1 MEFKPIESQEELD
14 RIIGERLTRDREA
27 RQKELKEK
35 YGDPDE
41 LKKANDSLKEELGKL
56 NAQLKEQTDKYANYD
71 SQLAEMQTKVKNYET
86 ASVKQRIAHEYGV
99 PFEMA
104 GRLTGET
111 EEEIRT
117 DAQTIAKFIKQKDA
131 PPLKSTEPAE
141 ANGKEAAYR
150 QLLDN
155 LKGE

>member
-1 MEFKPIESQEELD
+1 MEFKAIESQEELD

-27 RQKELKEK
+27 RQKEFKEK

-41 LKKANDSLKEELGKL
+41 MLKANKTLEEELGKL
-56 NAQLKEQTDKYANYD
+56 NAQLKEQTEKYADFD
-71 SQLAEMQTKVKNYET
+71 SQIAEMQNKVKNYET

-111 EEEIRT
+111 EEEIRS
-117 DAQTIAKFIKQKDA
+117 DAQTIAKYLKQKDA

-141 ANGKEAAYR
+141 QNGKEAAYK

>member
-1 MEFKPIESQEELD
+1 MEFKAIESQEELD

-27 RQKELKEK
+27 RQKEIKEK
-35 YGDPDE
+35 YGDLDE
-41 LKKANDSLKEELGKL
+41 LVKSKKSLEDEIVKL
-56 NAQLKEQTDKYANYD
+56 NGQIKDNSGKYADFDN
-71 SQLAEMQTKVKNYET
+71 QLADMQKKVKDYET

-104 GRLTGET
+104 GRLAGET
-111 EEEIRT
+111 EDEIRS
-117 DAQTIAKFIKQKDA
+117 DAQTIAKYLKQKDA

-141 ANGKEAAYR
+141 QNGKEAAYK